1 MYEKVNALDKRAI
14 EELFLSEDIL
24 MENAAMALERAVL
37 QNASLGAKVI
47 ILCGSGDN
55 GGDGYALARRL
66 AGRFKT
72 LVFEMKPAKSPMCQ
86 LQKERAKKVGVV
98 IKTYEEKNEDLECDV
113 LIDCVVGSAFKGE
126 LEPFLDF
133 ESLSQK
139 ARFKIACDIPSGI
152 DSKGRVDKGAFKADT
167 TISMGAIKSCLLS
180 DRAKDY
186 VGELKVGHLGVFNRV
201 YEIPTDTFL
210 LEKSDLKL
218 PLRDKKNAHKGD
230 YGHAHVLLGKHSGAG
245 LLSALSALSFG
256 SGVVSIQALEGEI
269 TSSNKPLEL
278 VFCENFPN
286 FLSAFALGMGLES
299 FPKDFNKWLELAPC
313 VLDAGVFYHK
323 EVLQALEKEV
333 VLTPHPKEFLSLLKL
348 VGINISM
355 LELLDN
361 KLEIA
366 RDFSQKYPKVVLL
379 LKGANTLIAH
389 QGRTFINTL
398 GSVALAKA
406 GSGDVLAGLILSL
419 LSQNYTPLDA
429 AINASLAHA
438 LAGLEF
444 KNNYALTPLDLIE
457 KIKRLQKD
465 KNGSFKALAAIAKH

>member
-1 MYEKVNALDKRAI
+1 MLSVYEKVDALDKRAI
-14 EELFLSEDIL
+14 EEWLLSEDIL
-24 MENAAMALERAVL
+24 MENAAMALEMAVL

-66 AGRFKT
+66 AGRFRV
-72 LVFEMKPAKSPMCQ
+72 LVFEMKLAKSPMCQ
-86 LQKERAKKVGVV
+86 LQKERAKKAGVV
-98 IKTYEEKNEDLECDV
+98 IKTWEDNHKDLECDV

-152 DSKGRVDKGAFKADT
+152 DSKGRVDKRAFKADL

-186 VGELKVGHLGVFNRV
+186 VGELKVGHLGVFHQI

-218 PLRDKKNAHKGD
+218 PLRDRKNAHKGD

-256 SGVVSIQALEGEI
+256 SGVVSVQALECEI
-269 TSSNKPLEL
+269 TSNNKPLEL
-278 VFCENFPN
+278 VFCENFPKK
-286 FLSAFALGMGLES
+286 LSAFALGMGLEGL
-299 FPKDFNKWLELAPC
+299 PKDFEKWLGLAPC

-323 EVLQALEKEV
+323 EALQALEKEV
-333 VLTPHPKEFLSLLKL
+333 VLTPHPKEFLSLLKS

-355 LELLDN
+355 LELLD
-361 KLEIA
+361 
-366 RDFSQKYPKVVLL
+366 
-379 LKGANTLIAH
+379 
-389 QGRTFINTL
+389 
-398 GSVALAKA
+398 
-406 GSGDVLAGLILSL
+406 
-419 LSQNYTPLDA
+419 
-429 AINASLAHA
+429 
-438 LAGLEF
+438 
-444 KNNYALTPLDLIE
+444 
-457 KIKRLQKD
+457 
-465 KNGSFKALAAIAKH
+465 

>member
-1 MYEKVNALDKRAI
+1 MLSVYEKGNALDKRAL
-14 EELFLSEDIL
+14 EEWLLSEDIL

-66 AGRFKT
+66 VGRFRV
-72 LVFEMKPAKSPMCQ
+72 LVFEMKLAKSPMCQ

-98 IKTYEEKNEDLECDV
+98 IKTWEDNHKDLECDV
-113 LIDCVVGSAFKGE
+113 LIDCVVGSTFKGE

-152 DSKGRVDKGAFKADT
+152 DSKGRVDKRAFKADT

-180 DRAKDY
+180 DKAKDY
-186 VGELKVGHLGVFNRV
+186 IGELKVGHLGVFNQI

-256 SGVVSIQALEGEI
+256 SGVVSIQALECEI
-269 TSSNKPLEL
+269 TSNNKPLEL
-278 VFCENFPN
+278 VFCENFPKK
-286 FLSAFALGMGLES
+286 LSAFALGMGLEGL
-299 FPKDFNKWLELAPC
+299 PKDFKKWLGLAPC

-333 VLTPHPKEFLSLLKL
+333 VLTPHPKEFLSLLKS

-379 LKGANTLIAH
+379 LKGSNTLIAH
-389 QGRTFINTL
+389 QGRVFINNL

-406 GSGDVLAGLILSL
+406 GSGDVLAGLIVSL
-419 LSQNYTPLDA
+419 LAQKYTPLDA

-444 KNNYALTPLDLIE
+444 KNHYALTPLDLIE
-457 KIKRLQKD
+457 KIKRL
-465 KNGSFKALAAIAKH
+465 

>member
-1 MYEKVNALDKRAI
+1 MLSVYEKVNALDKRAI

-66 AGRFKT
+66 VGRFKT

-86 LQKERAKKVGVV
+86 LQQERAKKAGVV
-98 IKTYEEKNEDLECDV
+98 IKTYEENALNQNLECDV
-113 LIDCVVGSAFKGE
+113 LIDCVIGSNFKGE
-126 LEPFLDF
+126 LEPFLNF

-152 DSKGRVDKGAFKADT
+152 DSKGRVDKRAFKADL

-180 DRAKDY
+180 DKAKDY
-186 VGELKVGHLGVFNRV
+186 IGELEVGHLGVFNPI

-256 SGVVSIQALEGEI
+256 SGVVSVQALECEI
-269 TSSNKPLEL
+269 TSNNKPLEL

-286 FLSAFALGMGLES
+286 LLSAFALGMGLENI
-299 FPKDFNKWLELAPC
+299 PKDFNKWLGLAPC

-323 EVLQALEKEV
+323 EVLQALEKEA

-389 QGRTFINTL
+389 QGRVFINIL

-438 LAGLEF
+438 LASLEL

-457 KIKRLQKD
+457 KIKRL
-465 KNGSFKALAAIAKH
+465 

>member
-1 MYEKVNALDKRAI
+1 MLSVYEKGNALDKRAL
-14 EELFLSEDIL
+14 EEWLLSEDVL

-66 AGRFKT
+66 MGRFKT
-72 LVFEMKPAKSPMCQ
+72 LVFEMKLAKSPMCQ

-98 IKTYEEKNEDLECDV
+98 IKTWEDNHKDLECDV
-113 LIDCVVGSAFKGE
+113 LVDCVVGSAFKGG

-152 DSKGRVDKGAFKADT
+152 DSKGRVDKRAFKADM

-186 VGELKVGHLGVFNRV
+186 VGELKVGHLGVFNQI

-218 PLRDKKNAHKGD
+218 PLRGKKNAHKGD

-256 SGVVSIQALEGEI
+256 AGVVSVQALECEI

-286 FLSAFALGMGLES
+286 PLSAFALGMGLEGL
-299 FPKDFNKWLELAPC
+299 PKDFKKWLGLAPC

-333 VLTPHPKEFLSLLKL
+333 ILTPHPKEFLSLLKS

-389 QGRTFINTL
+389 QGRVFINNL

-406 GSGDVLAGLILSL
+406 GSGDVLAGLIVSL
-419 LSQNYTPLDA
+419 LAQKYTPLDA

-444 KNNYALTPLDLIE
+444 KNHYALTPLDLIE
-457 KIKRLQKD
+457 KIKRL
-465 KNGSFKALAAIAKH
+465 

>member
-1 MYEKVNALDKRAI
+1 MLSVYEKVDALDKRAI
-14 EELFLSEDIL
+14 EEWFLSEDVL

-66 AGRFKT
+66 VGRFKT
-72 LVFEMKPAKSPMCQ
+72 LVFEMKLAKSPMCQ
-86 LQKERAKKVGVV
+86 LQKERAKKAGVV
-98 IKTYEEKNEDLECDV
+98 IKAWGEKNEDLECDV
-113 LIDCVVGSAFKGE
+113 LIDCVVGSAFKGG

-152 DSKGRVDKGAFKADT
+152 DSKGRVDKRAFRADM

-186 VGELKVGHLGVFNRV
+186 VGELKVGHLGVFNQI

-218 PLRDKKNAHKGD
+218 PLRDRKNAHKGD

-245 LLSALSALSFG
+245 LLSAISALSFG
-256 SGVVSIQALEGEI
+256 SGVVSIQALECEI
-269 TSSNKPLEL
+269 TSNNKPLEL
-278 VFCENFPN
+278 VFCENFPKK
-286 FLSAFALGMGLES
+286 LSAFALGMGLEGL
-299 FPKDFNKWLELAPC
+299 PKDFNRWLGLAPC

-333 VLTPHPKEFLSLLKL
+333 ILTPHPKEFLSLLKS

-389 QGRTFINTL
+389 QGRVFINNL

-406 GSGDVLAGLILSL
+406 GSGDVLAGLIVSL

-438 LAGLEF
+438 LASLEF

-457 KIKRLQKD
+457 KIKRL
-465 KNGSFKALAAIAKH
+465 

>member
-1 MYEKVNALDKRAI
+1 MLSVYEKVNALDKRAL
-14 EELFLSEDIL
+14 EKFNLSEDIL

-55 GGDGYALARRL
+55 GGDGYVLARRL
-66 AGRFKT
+66 VGRFKT

-86 LQKERAKKVGVV
+86 LQQERAKKVGVA
-98 IKTYEEKNEDLECDV
+98 IKAWEEKNEDLECDV
-113 LIDCVVGSAFKGE
+113 LIDCVVGSNFKGE
-126 LEPFLDF
+126 LEPFLNF

-152 DSKGRVDKGAFKADT
+152 DSKGRVDKRAFKADM

-186 VGELKVGHLGVFNRV
+186 IGELKVGHLGVFNQI

-230 YGHAHVLLGKHSGAG
+230 YGHAHILLGKHSGAG

-256 SGVVSIQALEGEI
+256 SGVVSVQALECEI
-269 TSSNKPLEL
+269 TFNNKPLEL

-286 FLSAFALGMGLES
+286 LLSAFALGMGLENI
-299 FPKDFNKWLELAPC
+299 PKDFNKWLELAPC

-348 VGINISM
+348 VGIDISM

-389 QGRTFINTL
+389 QGQVFINIL

-438 LAGLEF
+438 LASLEF

-457 KIKRLQKD
+457 KIKRL
-465 KNGSFKALAAIAKH
+465 

>member
-1 MYEKVNALDKRAI
+1 MLSVYEKVNALDKRAL

-37 QNASLGAKVI
+37 QNASLGTKVI

-66 AGRFKT
+66 IGRFRV
-72 LVFEMKPAKSPMCQ
+72 LVFEMKLAKSPMCQ
-86 LQKERAKKVGVV
+86 LQKERAKKAGVV
-98 IKTYEEKNEDLECDV
+98 IKTYEENALNQDLECDV

-152 DSKGRVDKGAFKADT
+152 DSKGRVDKRAFKADT

-180 DRAKDY
+180 DKAKDY
-186 VGELKVGHLGVFNRV
+186 VGELKVGHLGVFNPI

-218 PLRDKKNAHKGD
+218 PLRDRKNAHKGD

-256 SGVVSIQALEGEI
+256 SGVVSVQALECEI
-269 TSSNKPLEL
+269 TSNNKPLEL

-286 FLSAFALGMGLES
+286 FLSAFALGMGLENI
-299 FPKDFNKWLELAPC
+299 PKDFNKWLELAPC

-333 VLTPHPKEFLSLLKL
+333 ILTPHPKEFLSLLKL

-379 LKGANTLIAH
+379 LKGANTLIVH
-389 QGRTFINTL
+389 QGRTFINNL

-457 KIKRLQKD
+457 KIKRL
-465 KNGSFKALAAIAKH
+465 

>member
-1 MYEKVNALDKRAI
+1 MLSVYEKGNALDKRAI

-66 AGRFKT
+66 VGRFKT
-72 LVFEMKPAKSPMCQ
+72 LVFEMKLAKSPMCQ
-86 LQKERAKKVGVV
+86 LQKERAKKAGVV
-98 IKTYEEKNEDLECDV
+98 IKAWEEKNEDLECDV
-113 LIDCVVGSAFKGE
+113 LIDCVVGSNFKGG
-126 LEPFLDF
+126 LEPFLNF

-152 DSKGRVDKGAFKADT
+152 DSKGRVDKRAFKADT

-180 DRAKDY
+180 DKAKDY
-186 VGELKVGHLGVFNRV
+186 IGELKVGHLGVFNPI

-218 PLRDKKNAHKGD
+218 PLRDRKNAHKGD

-245 LLSALSALSFG
+245 LLSAISALSFG
-256 SGVVSIQALEGEI
+256 SGVVSVQALECEI
-269 TSSNKPLEL
+269 TSNNKPLEL
-278 VFCENFPN
+278 VFCENFPKK
-286 FLSAFALGMGLES
+286 LSAFALGMGLENI
-299 FPKDFNKWLELAPC
+299 PKDFKKWLELAPC

-323 EVLQALEKEV
+323 EVLQALEKEA

-389 QGRTFINTL
+389 QGRTFINIL

-406 GSGDVLAGLILSL
+406 GSGDVLAGLIVSL

-457 KIKRLQKD
+457 KIKRL
-465 KNGSFKALAAIAKH
+465 

>member
-1 MYEKVNALDKRAI
+1 MLSVYEKVNALDKRAI
-14 EELFLSEDIL
+14 EEWLLSEDVL

-66 AGRFKT
+66 IGRFRV
-72 LVFEMKPAKSPMCQ
+72 LVFEMKLAKSPMCQ

-98 IKTYEEKNEDLECDV
+98 IKTWEEKNEDLECDV
-113 LIDCVVGSAFKGE
+113 LVDCVVGSAFKGG

-152 DSKGRVDKGAFKADT
+152 DSKGRVDKGAFKADL

-186 VGELKVGHLGVFNRV
+186 VGELKVGHLGVFNPI

-218 PLRDKKNAHKGD
+218 PLRDRKNAHKGD

-245 LLSALSALSFG
+245 LLSAISALSFG
-256 SGVVSIQALEGEI
+256 SGVVSVQALECEI
-269 TSSNKPLEL
+269 TSNNKPLEL
-278 VFCENFPN
+278 VFCENFPKK
-286 FLSAFALGMGLES
+286 LSAFALGMGLENI
-299 FPKDFNKWLELAPC
+299 PKDFKKWLGLAPC

-333 VLTPHPKEFLSLLKL
+333 ILTPHPKEFLSLLKL

-389 QGRTFINTL
+389 QGRTFINIL

-406 GSGDVLAGLILSL
+406 GSGDVLAGLIVSL

-457 KIKRLQKD
+457 KIKRL
-465 KNGSFKALAAIAKH
+465 

>member
-1 MYEKVNALDKRAI
+1 MLSVYEKVDALDKRAI
-14 EELFLSEDIL
+14 EELLLSEDIL

-66 AGRFKT
+66 AGRFRV
-72 LVFEMKPAKSPMCQ
+72 LVFEMKLAKSPMCQ
-86 LQKERAKKVGVV
+86 LQKERAKKAGVT
-98 IKTYEEKNEDLECDV
+98 IKAWEEKNEDLECDV

-152 DSKGRVDKGAFKADT
+152 DSKGRVDKRAFKADL

-186 VGELKVGHLGVFNRV
+186 VGELKVGHLGVFNQI

-256 SGVVSIQALEGEI
+256 SGVVSVQALECEI
-269 TSSNKPLEL
+269 TSNNKPLEL

-286 FLSAFALGMGLES
+286 FLSAFALGMGLENI
-299 FPKDFNKWLELAPC
+299 PKDFKKWLGLAPC

-323 EVLQALEKEV
+323 EILQALEKEA
-333 VLTPHPKEFLSLLKL
+333 VLTPHPKEFLSLLKS

-389 QGRTFINTL
+389 QGRVFINNL

-406 GSGDVLAGLILSL
+406 GSGDVLAGLIVSL

-438 LAGLEF
+438 LAGLEL

-457 KIKRLQKD
+457 KIKL
-465 KNGSFKALAAIAKH
+465 L

>member
-1 MYEKVNALDKRAI
+1 MLSVYEKVNALDKRAL
-14 EELFLSEDIL
+14 EKFNLSEDIL

-66 AGRFKT
+66 VGRFKT

-86 LQKERAKKVGVV
+86 LQKKRAKKVGVV
-98 IKTYEEKNEDLECDV
+98 IKTWEEKNEDLECDV
-113 LIDCVVGSAFKGE
+113 LIDCVVGSNFKGE
-126 LEPFLDF
+126 LEPFLNF

-139 ARFKIACDIPSGI
+139 ACFKIACDIPSGI
-152 DSKGRVDKGAFKADT
+152 NSKGRVDKRAFKAHM

-186 VGELKVGHLGVFNRV
+186 IGELKVGHLGVFNQI

-230 YGHAHVLLGKHSGAG
+230 YGHAHILLGKHSGAG

-256 SGVVSIQALEGEI
+256 SGVVSVQALECEI
-269 TSSNKPLEL
+269 TSNNKPLEL
-278 VFCENFPN
+278 VFCENFPDSLN
-286 FLSAFALGMGLES
+286 AFALGMGLEN

-313 VLDAGVFYHK
+313 VLDAGVFYHE

-389 QGRTFINTL
+389 QGQVFINIL

-438 LAGLEF
+438 IASLEF

-457 KIKRLQKD
+457 KIKRL
-465 KNGSFKALAAIAKH
+465 

>member
-1 MYEKVNALDKRAI
+1 MLSVYEKVNALDKRAL
-14 EELFLSEDIL
+14 EKFNLSEDIL
-24 MENAAMALERAVL
+24 MENAAMALEKAVL

-66 AGRFKT
+66 VGRFKT

-98 IKTYEEKNEDLECDV
+98 IKAWEEKNEDLECDV
-113 LIDCVVGSAFKGE
+113 LIDCVVGSNFKGE
-126 LEPFLDF
+126 LEPFLNF

-139 ARFKIACDIPSGI
+139 AHFKIACDIPSGI
-152 DSKGRVDKGAFKADT
+152 DSKGRVDKGAFKAHM

-186 VGELKVGHLGVFNRV
+186 IGELKVGHLGVFNQI

-230 YGHAHVLLGKHSGAG
+230 YGHAHILLGKHSGAG

-256 SGVVSIQALEGEI
+256 SGVVSVQALECEI

-286 FLSAFALGMGLES
+286 PLSAFALGMGLEG

-379 LKGANTLIAH
+379 LKGANTIIAH
-389 QGRTFINTL
+389 QGQVFVNIL

-419 LSQNYTPLDA
+419 LSQSYTPLDA
-429 AINASLAHA
+429 TINASLTHA
-438 LAGLEF
+438 IASLEF

-457 KIKRLQKD
+457 TIKRL
-465 KNGSFKALAAIAKH
+465 

>member
-1 MYEKVNALDKRAI
+1 MLSVYEKGNALDKRAI
-14 EELFLSEDIL
+14 EEWFLSEDIL

-66 AGRFKT
+66 VGRFKT

-86 LQKERAKKVGVV
+86 LQQERAKKAGVV
-98 IKTYEEKNEDLECDV
+98 IKAWEEKNEYLECDV
-113 LIDCVVGSAFKGE
+113 LIDCVVGSNFKGG

-152 DSKGRVDKGAFKADT
+152 DSKGRVDKRAFKADT

-186 VGELKVGHLGVFNRV
+186 VGELKVGHLGVFNPI

-218 PLRDKKNAHKGD
+218 PLRDRKNAHKGD

-256 SGVVSIQALEGEI
+256 SGVVSVQALECEI
-269 TSSNKPLEL
+269 TSNNKPLEL
-278 VFCENFPN
+278 VFCENFPKK
-286 FLSAFALGMGLES
+286 LSAFALGMGLENI
-299 FPKDFNKWLELAPC
+299 PKDFKKWLELAPC

-333 VLTPHPKEFLSLLKL
+333 ILTPHPKEFLSLLKL

-389 QGRTFINTL
+389 QGRTFINIL

-457 KIKRLQKD
+457 KIKRL
-465 KNGSFKALAAIAKH
+465 

>member
-1 MYEKVNALDKRAI
+1 MLPVYEKVNALDKRAL
-14 EELFLSEDIL
+14 EEFNLSEDIL

-86 LQKERAKKVGVV
+86 LQQERAKKVGVV
-98 IKTYEEKNEDLECDV
+98 IKAWEEKNGDLECDV
-113 LIDCVVGSAFKGE
+113 LIDCVIGSNFKGE
-126 LEPFLDF
+126 LEPFLNF

-152 DSKGRVDKGAFKADT
+152 DSKGRVDKGAFKAHMT
-167 TISMGAIKSCLLS
+167 VSMGAIKSCLLS

-186 VGELKVGHLGVFNRV
+186 IGELEVGYLGVFNQI
-201 YEIPTDTFL
+201 YGIPTDTFL

-230 YGHAHVLLGKHSGAG
+230 YGHAHILLGKHSGAG

-256 SGVVSIQALEGEI
+256 SGVVSVQALECEI

-286 FLSAFALGMGLES
+286 PLSAFALGMGLEG
-299 FPKDFNKWLELAPC
+299 FPKDFDKWLELAPC

-323 EVLQALEKEV
+323 EILQALEKEV

-348 VGINISM
+348 VGIHISM

-389 QGRTFINTL
+389 QGRVFINIL

-419 LSQNYTPLDA
+419 LSQHYTPLDA

-438 LAGLEF
+438 IASLEF

-457 KIKRLQKD
+457 KIKRL
-465 KNGSFKALAAIAKH
+465 

>member
-1 MYEKVNALDKRAI
+1 MLSVYEKVNALDKRAL
-14 EELFLSEDIL
+14 EKFNLSEDIL

-98 IKTYEEKNEDLECDV
+98 IKTWEEKNEDLECDA
-113 LIDCVVGSAFKGE
+113 LIDCVIGSHFKGE
-126 LEPFLDF
+126 LEPFLNF

-152 DSKGRVDKGAFKADT
+152 DSKGRVDKGAFKAHM

-186 VGELKVGHLGVFNRV
+186 IGELKVGHLGVFNQI

-230 YGHAHVLLGKHSGAG
+230 YGHAHILLGKHSGAG

-256 SGVVSIQALEGEI
+256 SGVVSVQALECEI

-286 FLSAFALGMGLES
+286 PLSAFALGMGLEG

-348 VGINISM
+348 LGINMSM

-366 RDFSQKYPKVVLL
+366 RNFSQKYPKVVLL

-389 QGRTFINTL
+389 QRRIFINIL

-438 LAGLEF
+438 IASLEF

-457 KIKRLQKD
+457 KIKRL
-465 KNGSFKALAAIAKH
+465 

>member
-1 MYEKVNALDKRAI
+1 MLSVYEKVNALDKRAI

-66 AGRFKT
+66 IGRFRV
-72 LVFEMKPAKSPMCQ
+72 LVFEMKLAKSPMCQ

-98 IKTYEEKNEDLECDV
+98 IKAWEEKNEDLECDV

-126 LEPFLDF
+126 LEPFLNF

-152 DSKGRVDKGAFKADT
+152 DSKGRVDKRAFKADT

-186 VGELKVGHLGVFNRV
+186 IGELKVGHLGVFNPI

-245 LLSALSALSFG
+245 LLSALSALGFG
-256 SGVVSIQALEGEI
+256 SGVVSIQALECEI
-269 TSSNKPLEL
+269 TSNNKPLEL
-278 VFCENFPN
+278 VFCENFPKK
-286 FLSAFALGMGLES
+286 LSAFALGMGLENI
-299 FPKDFNKWLELAPC
+299 PKDFNKWLGLAPC

-333 VLTPHPKEFLSLLKL
+333 ILTPHPKEFLSLLKS

-389 QGRTFINTL
+389 QGRTFINIL

-406 GSGDVLAGLILSL
+406 GSGDVLAGLIVSL

-457 KIKRLQKD
+457 KIKRL
-465 KNGSFKALAAIAKH
+465 

>member
-1 MYEKVNALDKRAI
+1 MLSVYEKVNALDKRAL
-14 EELFLSEDIL
+14 EKFNLSEDIL

-66 AGRFKT
+66 VGRFKT

-98 IKTYEEKNEDLECDV
+98 IKTWEEKNEDLECDA
-113 LIDCVVGSAFKGE
+113 LIDCVVGSNFKGE
-126 LEPFLDF
+126 LEPFLNF

-139 ARFKIACDIPSGI
+139 AHFKIACDIPSGI
-152 DSKGRVDKGAFKADT
+152 NSKGRVDKGAFKADM

-186 VGELKVGHLGVFNRV
+186 IGELKVGHLGVFNQI

-256 SGVVSIQALEGEI
+256 SGVVSVQALECEI

-286 FLSAFALGMGLES
+286 PLSAFALGMGLEN

-323 EVLQALEKEV
+323 EVLQALDKEV

-389 QGRTFINTL
+389 QGRVFINIL

-438 LAGLEF
+438 IASLEF

-457 KIKRLQKD
+457 KIKRL
-465 KNGSFKALAAIAKH
+465 

>member
-1 MYEKVNALDKRAI
+1 MLSVYEKVNALDKRAL
-14 EELFLSEDIL
+14 EEWLLSEDIL

-37 QNASLGAKVI
+37 KNASLGAKVI

-66 AGRFKT
+66 IGRFKT
-72 LVFEMKPAKSPMCQ
+72 LIFEMKLAKSPMCQ

-98 IKTYEEKNEDLECDV
+98 IKAWEEKNEDLECDV
-113 LIDCVVGSAFKGE
+113 LVDCVVGSAFKGE
-126 LEPFLDF
+126 LEPSLNF

-152 DSKGRVDKGAFKADT
+152 DSKGRVDKRAFKADT

-186 VGELKVGHLGVFNRV
+186 VGELKVGHLGVFNQI

-218 PLRDKKNAHKGD
+218 PLRDRKNAHKGD

-256 SGVVSIQALEGEI
+256 SGVVSIQALECEI
-269 TSSNKPLEL
+269 TSNNKPLEL

-286 FLSAFALGMGLES
+286 PLSAFALGMGLENI
-299 FPKDFNKWLELAPC
+299 PKDFNKWLGLAPC

-333 VLTPHPKEFLSLLKL
+333 ILTPHPKEFLSLLKL

-389 QGRTFINTL
+389 QGRVFINNL

-406 GSGDVLAGLILSL
+406 GSGDVLAGLIVSL

-457 KIKRLQKD
+457 KIKRL
-465 KNGSFKALAAIAKH
+465 

>member
-1 MYEKVNALDKRAI
+1 MLSVYEKVNALDKRAI
-14 EELFLSEDIL
+14 EEWLLSEDIL
-24 MENAAMALERAVL
+24 MENAAMALEKAVL

-66 AGRFKT
+66 IGRFKT
-72 LVFEMKPAKSPMCQ
+72 LVFEMKLAKSPMCQ

-98 IKTYEEKNEDLECDV
+98 IKAWEEKNEDLECDV

-152 DSKGRVDKGAFKADT
+152 DSKGRVDKRAFKADL

-186 VGELKVGHLGVFNRV
+186 VGELKVGHLGVFNQI

-256 SGVVSIQALEGEI
+256 SGVVSIQALECEI
-269 TSSNKPLEL
+269 TSNNKPLEL
-278 VFCENFPN
+278 VFCENFPKK
-286 FLSAFALGMGLES
+286 LSAFALGMGLENI
-299 FPKDFNKWLELAPC
+299 PKDFKKWLGLAPC

-389 QGRTFINTL
+389 QGQVFINIL

-429 AINASLAHA
+429 TINASLVHA

-457 KIKRLQKD
+457 KIKRL
-465 KNGSFKALAAIAKH
+465 

>member
-1 MYEKVNALDKRAI
+1 MLSVYEKVNALDKRAI

-86 LQKERAKKVGVV
+86 LQKERAKKVGVT
-98 IKTYEEKNEDLECDV
+98 IKAYEEKNEDLECDV
-113 LIDCVVGSAFKGE
+113 LIDCVVGSNFKGE
-126 LEPFLDF
+126 LEPFLNF

-152 DSKGRVDKGAFKADT
+152 NSKGRVDKRAFKADT

-186 VGELKVGHLGVFNRV
+186 VGELKVGHLGVFNQT

-210 LEKSDLKL
+210 LEKNDLKL

-256 SGVVSIQALEGEI
+256 SGVVSVQALECEI
-269 TSSNKPLEL
+269 TSNNKPLEL
-278 VFCENFPN
+278 VFCENFPKK
-286 FLSAFALGMGLES
+286 LSAFALGMGLENI
-299 FPKDFNKWLELAPC
+299 PKDFNKWLELAPC

-333 VLTPHPKEFLSLLKL
+333 ILTPHPKEFLSLLKL

-389 QGRTFINTL
+389 QGQVFINIL

-457 KIKRLQKD
+457 KIKRL
-465 KNGSFKALAAIAKH
+465 

>member
-1 MYEKVNALDKRAI
+1 MLSVYEKVDALDKRAL

-66 AGRFKT
+66 MGRFKT
-72 LVFEMKPAKSPMCQ
+72 LVFEMKLAKSPMCQ

-98 IKTYEEKNEDLECDV
+98 IKTWEDNHKDLECDV
-113 LIDCVVGSAFKGE
+113 LIDCVVGSAFKGG
-126 LEPFLDF
+126 LEPFLNF

-152 DSKGRVDKGAFKADT
+152 DSKGRVDKGAFKADL

-186 VGELKVGHLGVFNRV
+186 VGELKVGHLGVFNPI

-218 PLRDKKNAHKGD
+218 PLRDRKNAHKGD

-256 SGVVSIQALEGEI
+256 SGVVSVQALECEI
-269 TSSNKPLEL
+269 TSNNKPLEL

-286 FLSAFALGMGLES
+286 PLSAFALGMGLENI
-299 FPKDFNKWLELAPC
+299 PKDFNKWLELAPC
-313 VLDAGVFYHK
+313 VLDAGVFYYK

-333 VLTPHPKEFLSLLKL
+333 ILTPHPKEFLSLLKL

-389 QGRTFINTL
+389 QGRIFINTL

-406 GSGDVLAGLILSL
+406 GSGDVLAGLIVSL

-457 KIKRLQKD
+457 KIKRL
-465 KNGSFKALAAIAKH
+465 

>member
-1 MYEKVNALDKRAI
+1 MLSVYEKVNALDKRAL
-14 EELFLSEDIL
+14 EKFNLSEDIL
-24 MENAAMALERAVL
+24 MENAAMALEKAVL

-66 AGRFKT
+66 VGRFKT

-98 IKTYEEKNEDLECDV
+98 IKAWEEKNEDLECDV
-113 LIDCVVGSAFKGE
+113 LIDCMVGSNFKGE
-126 LEPFLDF
+126 LEPFLNF

-139 ARFKIACDIPSGI
+139 AHFKIACDIPSGI
-152 DSKGRVDKGAFKADT
+152 DSKGRVDKGAFKAHM

-186 VGELKVGHLGVFNRV
+186 IGELKVGHLGVFNQI

-218 PLRDKKNAHKGD
+218 PLRDKKNAHKGN
-230 YGHAHVLLGKHSGAG
+230 YGHAHILLGKHSGAG
-245 LLSALSALSFG
+245 LLSALSALNFG
-256 SGVVSIQALEGEI
+256 SGVVSVQALECEI
-269 TSSNKPLEL
+269 TSNNKPLEL

-286 FLSAFALGMGLES
+286 PLSAFALGMGLEN

-389 QGRTFINTL
+389 QGRVFINIL

-419 LSQNYTPLDA
+419 LSQNHTPLDA

-438 LAGLEF
+438 IASLEF

-457 KIKRLQKD
+457 KIKRL
-465 KNGSFKALAAIAKH
+465 

>member
-1 MYEKVNALDKRAI
+1 MLSVYEKGNALDKRAI
-14 EELFLSEDIL
+14 EEWFLSEDIL

-66 AGRFKT
+66 VGRFKT
-72 LVFEMKPAKSPMCQ
+72 LVFEMKLAKSPMCQ

-98 IKTYEEKNEDLECDV
+98 IKTWEEKNEDLECDV
-113 LIDCVVGSAFKGE
+113 LVDCVVGSAFKGE

-152 DSKGRVDKGAFKADT
+152 DSKGRVDKRAFKADL

-186 VGELKVGHLGVFNRV
+186 VGELKVGHLGVFNPI

-245 LLSALSALSFG
+245 LLSAISALSFG
-256 SGVVSIQALEGEI
+256 SGVVSIQALECEI
-269 TSSNKPLEL
+269 TSNNKPLEL
-278 VFCENFPN
+278 VFCENFPKK
-286 FLSAFALGMGLES
+286 LSAFALGMGLEGL
-299 FPKDFNKWLELAPC
+299 PKDFKKWLELAPC

-333 VLTPHPKEFLSLLKL
+333 ILTPHPKEFLSLLKL

-406 GSGDVLAGLILSL
+406 GSGDVLAGLIVSL

-457 KIKRLQKD
+457 KIKRL
-465 KNGSFKALAAIAKH
+465 

>member
-1 MYEKVNALDKRAI
+1 MLSVYEKGNALDKRAL
-14 EELFLSEDIL
+14 EEWLLSEDVL

-37 QNASLGAKVI
+37 QNASLGTKVI

-66 AGRFKT
+66 AGRFRV
-72 LVFEMKPAKSPMCQ
+72 LVFEMKLAKSPMCQ

-98 IKTYEEKNEDLECDV
+98 IKAWEEKNEYLECDV
-113 LIDCVVGSAFKGE
+113 LIDCVVGSNFKGE

-152 DSKGRVDKGAFKADT
+152 DSKGRVDKRAFKADM

-186 VGELKVGHLGVFNRV
+186 VGELKVGNLGVFNQT

-218 PLRDKKNAHKGD
+218 PLRDRKNAHKGD

-245 LLSALSALSFG
+245 LLSAISALSFG
-256 SGVVSIQALEGEI
+256 SGVVSVQALECEI
-269 TSSNKPLEL
+269 TSNNKPLEL

-286 FLSAFALGMGLES
+286 FLSAFALGMGLENI
-299 FPKDFNKWLELAPC
+299 PKDFNRWLELAPC

-333 VLTPHPKEFLSLLKL
+333 ILTPHPKEFLSLLKL

-389 QGRTFINTL
+389 QGRTFINIL

-406 GSGDVLAGLILSL
+406 GSGDVLAGLIVSL

-429 AINASLAHA
+429 AINASLVHA

-457 KIKRLQKD
+457 KIKRL
-465 KNGSFKALAAIAKH
+465 

>member
-1 MYEKVNALDKRAI
+1 MLPVYEKVNALDKRAI

-66 AGRFKT
+66 MGRFKT
-72 LVFEMKPAKSPMCQ
+72 LVFEMKLAKSPMCQ
-86 LQKERAKKVGVV
+86 LQKERTKKAGVV
-98 IKTYEEKNEDLECDV
+98 IKAWEEKNEDLECDV
-113 LIDCVVGSAFKGE
+113 LVDCVVGSNFKGE
-126 LEPFLDF
+126 LEPFLNF

-152 DSKGRVDKGAFKADT
+152 DSKGRVDKRAFKADT

-186 VGELKVGHLGVFNRV
+186 VGELKVGHLGVFNPI

-218 PLRDKKNAHKGD
+218 PLRDRKNAHKGD

-256 SGVVSIQALEGEI
+256 SGVVSIQALECEI
-269 TSSNKPLEL
+269 TSNNKPLEL
-278 VFCENFPN
+278 VFCENFPD
-286 FLSAFALGMGLES
+286 FLSAFALGMGLENI
-299 FPKDFNKWLELAPC
+299 PKDFNEWLELAPC

-333 VLTPHPKEFLSLLKL
+333 ILTPHPKEFLSLLKL

-389 QGRTFINTL
+389 QGRTFINNL

-457 KIKRLQKD
+457 KIKRL
-465 KNGSFKALAAIAKH
+465 

>member
-1 MYEKVNALDKRAI
+1 MLSVYEKGNALDKRAL
-14 EELFLSEDIL
+14 EEWLLSEDIL

-37 QNASLGAKVI
+37 KNASLGAKVI

-66 AGRFKT
+66 TGSFRV
-72 LVFEMKPAKSPMCQ
+72 LVFEMKLAKSPMCQ

-98 IKTYEEKNEDLECDV
+98 IKTWEDNHKDLECDV
-113 LIDCVVGSAFKGE
+113 LIDCVVGSAFKGG

-152 DSKGRVDKGAFKADT
+152 DSKGRVDKRAFKADT

-186 VGELKVGHLGVFNRV
+186 IGELKVGHLGVFNQI

-218 PLRDKKNAHKGD
+218 PLRDRKNAHKGD
-230 YGHAHVLLGKHSGAG
+230 YGHVHVLLGKHSGAG

-256 SGVVSIQALEGEI
+256 SGVVSIQALECEI
-269 TSSNKPLEL
+269 TSNNKPLEL
-278 VFCENFPN
+278 VFCENFPKK
-286 FLSAFALGMGLES
+286 LSAFALGMGLEGL
-299 FPKDFNKWLELAPC
+299 PKDFKKWLELAPC

-333 VLTPHPKEFLSLLKL
+333 ILTPHPKEFLSLLKS
-348 VGINISM
+348 VGINIST

-389 QGRTFINTL
+389 QGRVFINNL

-406 GSGDVLAGLILSL
+406 GSGDVLAGLIVSL
-419 LSQNYTPLDA
+419 LAQNYTPLDA

-457 KIKRLQKD
+457 KIKRL
-465 KNGSFKALAAIAKH
+465 

>member
-1 MYEKVNALDKRAI
+1 MLSVYEKGNALDKRAL
-14 EELFLSEDIL
+14 EEWLLSEDIL

-66 AGRFKT
+66 AGRFRV
-72 LVFEMKPAKSPMCQ
+72 LVFEMKLAKSPMCQ

-98 IKTYEEKNEDLECDV
+98 IKAWEEKNEDLECDV

-152 DSKGRVDKGAFKADT
+152 DSKGRVDKRAFKADL
-167 TISMGAIKSCLLS
+167 TISMGTIKSCLLS

-186 VGELKVGHLGVFNRV
+186 VGELKVGHLGVFNPI

-245 LLSALSALSFG
+245 LLSAISALSFG
-256 SGVVSIQALEGEI
+256 SGVVSVQALECEI

-286 FLSAFALGMGLES
+286 FLSAFALGMGLENI
-299 FPKDFNKWLELAPC
+299 PKDFNKWLELAPC

-333 VLTPHPKEFLSLLKL
+333 ILTPHPKEFLSLLKS

-389 QGRTFINTL
+389 QGQVFINIL

-406 GSGDVLAGLILSL
+406 GSGDVLAGLIVSL

-457 KIKRLQKD
+457 KIKRL
-465 KNGSFKALAAIAKH
+465 

>member
-1 MYEKVNALDKRAI
+1 MLSVYEKVNALDKRAL
-14 EELFLSEDIL
+14 EEWLLSEDIL

-66 AGRFKT
+66 IGRFKT
-72 LVFEMKPAKSPMCQ
+72 LVFEMKLAKSPMCQ

-98 IKTYEEKNEDLECDV
+98 IKAWEEKNEDLECDV
-113 LIDCVVGSAFKGE
+113 LVDCVVGSAFKGK
-126 LEPFLDF
+126 LEPFLNF

-186 VGELKVGHLGVFNRV
+186 VGELKVGHLGVFNQI
-201 YEIPTDTFL
+201 YEIPTNTFL

-218 PLRDKKNAHKGD
+218 PLRDRKNAHKGD

-256 SGVVSIQALEGEI
+256 SGVVSIQALECEI
-269 TSSNKPLEL
+269 TSNNKPLEL
-278 VFCENFPN
+278 VFCKNFPKK
-286 FLSAFALGMGLES
+286 LSAFALGMGLENI
-299 FPKDFNKWLELAPC
+299 PKDFKKWLGLAPC

-333 VLTPHPKEFLSLLKL
+333 ILTPHPKEFLSLLKS

-389 QGRTFINTL
+389 QGRVFINNL

-406 GSGDVLAGLILSL
+406 GSGDVLAGLIVSL

-457 KIKRLQKD
+457 KIKRL
-465 KNGSFKALAAIAKH
+465 

>member
-1 MYEKVNALDKRAI
+1 MLSVYEKVNALDKRAI

-66 AGRFKT
+66 VGRFKT

-86 LQKERAKKVGVV
+86 LQKKRAKKAGVV
-98 IKTYEEKNEDLECDV
+98 IKAYEENALNQNLECDV
-113 LIDCVVGSAFKGE
+113 LIDCVIGSHFKGE
-126 LEPFLDF
+126 LDPFLNF

-152 DSKGRVDKGAFKADT
+152 DSKGRVDKGAFKADL

-186 VGELKVGHLGVFNRV
+186 IGELKVGHLGVFNPI

-256 SGVVSIQALEGEI
+256 SGVVSVQALECEI
-269 TSSNKPLEL
+269 TSNNKPLEL

-286 FLSAFALGMGLES
+286 FLSAFALGMGLENI
-299 FPKDFNKWLELAPC
+299 PKDFNKWLELAPC

-323 EVLQALEKEV
+323 EVLQALEKEA

-389 QGRTFINTL
+389 QGQVFINIL

-429 AINASLAHA
+429 TINASLAHA
-438 LAGLEF
+438 LASLEF

-457 KIKRLQKD
+457 KIKRL
-465 KNGSFKALAAIAKH
+465 

>member
-1 MYEKVNALDKRAI
+1 MLSVYEKVNALDKRAL
-14 EELFLSEDIL
+14 EEFNLSEDIL
-24 MENAAMALERAVL
+24 MENAAMALEKAVL
-37 QNASLGAKVI
+37 QNASLGTKVI

-66 AGRFKT
+66 VGRFKT

-98 IKTYEEKNEDLECDV
+98 IKAWEEKNEDLECDV
-113 LIDCVVGSAFKGE
+113 LIDCVIGSDFKGA
-126 LEPFLDF
+126 LEPFLNF

-152 DSKGRVDKGAFKADT
+152 DSKGRVDKGAFKADL

-186 VGELKVGHLGVFNRV
+186 IGELKVGHLGVFNPI

-230 YGHAHVLLGKHSGAG
+230 YGHAHILLGKHSGAG

-256 SGVVSIQALEGEI
+256 SGVVSVQALECEI
-269 TSSNKPLEL
+269 TSNNKPLEL

-286 FLSAFALGMGLES
+286 FLSAFALGMGLENI
-299 FPKDFNKWLELAPC
+299 PKDFNKWLELAPC

-333 VLTPHPKEFLSLLKL
+333 ILTPHPKEFLSLLKL

-361 KLEIA
+361 KLEIV

-389 QGRTFINTL
+389 QGQVFINTL

-406 GSGDVLAGLILSL
+406 GSGDVLAGLIVSL

-457 KIKRLQKD
+457 KTKRLK
-465 KNGSFKALAAIAKH
+465 G

>member
-1 MYEKVNALDKRAI
+1 MLSVYEKVNALDKRAI

-66 AGRFKT
+66 IGRFKT
-72 LVFEMKPAKSPMCQ
+72 LVFEMKLAKSPMCQ

-98 IKTYEEKNEDLECDV
+98 IKTWEEKNEDLECDV
-113 LIDCVVGSAFKGE
+113 LVDCVVGSAFKGE
-126 LEPFLDF
+126 LEPFLNF

-152 DSKGRVDKGAFKADT
+152 DSKGRVDKRAFKADT

-180 DRAKDY
+180 DKAKDY
-186 VGELKVGHLGVFNRV
+186 VGELKVGNLGAFNQV

-218 PLRDKKNAHKGD
+218 PLRDRKNAHKGD

-245 LLSALSALSFG
+245 LLSAISALSFG
-256 SGVVSIQALEGEI
+256 SGVVSVQALECEI
-269 TSSNKPLEL
+269 TSNNKPLEL

-286 FLSAFALGMGLES
+286 PLSAFALGMGLENI
-299 FPKDFNKWLELAPC
+299 PKDFNKWLGLAPC

-333 VLTPHPKEFLSLLKL
+333 ILTPHPKEFLSLLKS

-389 QGRTFINTL
+389 QGRTFINNL

-457 KIKRLQKD
+457 KIKRL
-465 KNGSFKALAAIAKH
+465 

>member
-1 MYEKVNALDKRAI
+1 MLSVYEKVNALDKRAL
-14 EELFLSEDIL
+14 EKFNLSGDIL
-24 MENAAMALERAVL
+24 MENAAMALEKAVL

-98 IKTYEEKNEDLECDV
+98 IKAWEEKNEDLECDV
-113 LIDCVVGSAFKGE
+113 LIDCVVGSNFKGE
-126 LEPFLDF
+126 LEPFLNF

-139 ARFKIACDIPSGI
+139 ACFKIACDIPSGI
-152 DSKGRVDKGAFKADT
+152 DSKGRVDKRAFKAHM

-186 VGELKVGHLGVFNRV
+186 IGELKVGHLGVFNQI

-230 YGHAHVLLGKHSGAG
+230 YGHAHILLGKHSGAG

-256 SGVVSIQALEGEI
+256 SGVVSVQALECEI

-286 FLSAFALGMGLES
+286 PLSAFALGMGLEG

-323 EVLQALEKEV
+323 EALQALEKEV

-389 QGRTFINTL
+389 QGRVFINIL

-429 AINASLAHA
+429 AINASLVHA
-438 LAGLEF
+438 IASLEF

-457 KIKRLQKD
+457 KIKRL
-465 KNGSFKALAAIAKH
+465 

>member
-1 MYEKVNALDKRAI
+1 MLSVYEKGNALDKRAL
-14 EELFLSEDIL
+14 EEWLLSEDIL

-37 QNASLGAKVI
+37 KNASLGAKVI

-66 AGRFKT
+66 TGRFKV
-72 LVFEMKPAKSPMCQ
+72 LVFEMKLAKSPMCQ
-86 LQKERAKKVGVV
+86 LQKERAKKVGVA
-98 IKTYEEKNEDLECDV
+98 IKTWEDNHKDLECDV

-152 DSKGRVDKGAFKADT
+152 DSKGRVDKRAFKADT

-180 DRAKDY
+180 DKAKDY
-186 VGELKVGHLGVFNRV
+186 IGELKVGHLGVFNQI

-256 SGVVSIQALEGEI
+256 SGVVSIQALECEI
-269 TSSNKPLEL
+269 TSNNKPLEL
-278 VFCENFPN
+278 VFCENFPKK
-286 FLSAFALGMGLES
+286 LSAFALGMGLEGL
-299 FPKDFNKWLELAPC
+299 PKDFKKWLGLAPC

-323 EVLQALEKEV
+323 EALQALEKEV
-333 VLTPHPKEFLSLLKL
+333 VLTPHPKEFLSLLKS

-389 QGRTFINTL
+389 QGRVFINNL

-406 GSGDVLAGLILSL
+406 GSGDVLAGLIVSL

-444 KNNYALTPLDLIE
+444 KNHYALTPLDLIE
-457 KIKRLQKD
+457 KIKRL
-465 KNGSFKALAAIAKH
+465 

>member
-1 MYEKVNALDKRAI
+1 MLSVYEKVNALDKRAI
-14 EELFLSEDIL
+14 EEFNLSEDIL

-66 AGRFKT
+66 VGRFRV
-72 LVFEMKPAKSPMCQ
+72 LVFEMKLAKSPMCQ

-98 IKTYEEKNEDLECDV
+98 IKAWGEKNEDLECDV

-152 DSKGRVDKGAFKADT
+152 DSKGRVDKRAFKADT

-186 VGELKVGHLGVFNRV
+186 VGELKVGHLGVFNPI

-218 PLRDKKNAHKGD
+218 PLRDRRNAHKGD

-256 SGVVSIQALEGEI
+256 SGVVSIQALECEI
-269 TSSNKPLEL
+269 TSNNKPLEL
-278 VFCENFPN
+278 VFCENFPKK
-286 FLSAFALGMGLES
+286 LSAFALGMGLEGL
-299 FPKDFNKWLELAPC
+299 PKDFKRWLGLAPC

-323 EVLQALEKEV
+323 EVLQALEKEA

-389 QGRTFINTL
+389 QGRVFINTL

-406 GSGDVLAGLILSL
+406 GSGDVLAGLIVSL

-457 KIKRLQKD
+457 KIKRL
-465 KNGSFKALAAIAKH
+465 

>member
-1 MYEKVNALDKRAI
+1 MLSVYEKGNALDKRAL
-14 EELFLSEDIL
+14 EEWLLSEDIL

-66 AGRFKT
+66 MGRFKV
-72 LVFEMKPAKSPMCQ
+72 LVFEMKLAKSPMCQ

-98 IKTYEEKNEDLECDV
+98 IKTWEDNHKDLECDV

-152 DSKGRVDKGAFKADT
+152 DSKGRVDKRAFKADM

-180 DRAKDY
+180 DKAKDY
-186 VGELKVGHLGVFNRV
+186 IGELKVGHLGVFNPI
-201 YEIPTDTFL
+201 YEIPTETFL

-218 PLRDKKNAHKGD
+218 PLRDRKNAHKGD
-230 YGHAHVLLGKHSGAG
+230 YGHAHVFLGKHSGAG

-256 SGVVSIQALEGEI
+256 SGVVSIQALECEI
-269 TSSNKPLEL
+269 TSNNKPLEL
-278 VFCENFPN
+278 VFCENFPKK
-286 FLSAFALGMGLES
+286 LSAFALGMGLEGL
-299 FPKDFNKWLELAPC
+299 PKDFKKWLGLAPC

-333 VLTPHPKEFLSLLKL
+333 ILTPHPKEFLSLLKS

-389 QGRTFINTL
+389 QGRVFINNL

-406 GSGDVLAGLILSL
+406 GSGDVLAGLIVSL
-419 LSQNYTPLDA
+419 LAQNYTPLDA

-444 KNNYALTPLDLIE
+444 KNHYALTPLDLIE
-457 KIKRLQKD
+457 KIKRL
-465 KNGSFKALAAIAKH
+465 

>member
-1 MYEKVNALDKRAI
+1 MLSVYEKVNALDKRAI

-66 AGRFKT
+66 AGRFRV
-72 LVFEMKPAKSPMCQ
+72 LVFEMKLAKSPMCQ

-98 IKTYEEKNEDLECDV
+98 IKAWEEKNEDLECDV
-113 LIDCVVGSAFKGE
+113 LIDCVVGSAFKGR
-126 LEPFLDF
+126 LEPFLNF

-152 DSKGRVDKGAFKADT
+152 DSKGRVDKGAFKADL

-186 VGELKVGHLGVFNRV
+186 IGELKVGHLGVFNPI

-256 SGVVSIQALEGEI
+256 SGVVSVQVLECEI
-269 TSSNKPLEL
+269 TSNNKPLEL

-286 FLSAFALGMGLES
+286 SLSAFALGMGLENI
-299 FPKDFNKWLELAPC
+299 PKDFNKWLELAPC

-323 EVLQALEKEV
+323 EVLQALEKEA

-348 VGINISM
+348 VGIHISM

-389 QGRTFINTL
+389 QGRVFINIL

-438 LAGLEF
+438 LASLEF

-457 KIKRLQKD
+457 KIKRL
-465 KNGSFKALAAIAKH
+465 

>member
-1 MYEKVNALDKRAI
+1 MLSVYEKVNALDKRAI
-14 EELFLSEDIL
+14 EELFLSQDIL

-37 QNASLGAKVI
+37 QNASLGTKVI

-72 LVFEMKPAKSPMCQ
+72 LVFEMKLAKSPMCQ

-113 LIDCVVGSAFKGE
+113 LIDCVVGSAFKGG

-152 DSKGRVDKGAFKADT
+152 DSKGRVDKRAFKADT

-180 DRAKDY
+180 DKAKDY
-186 VGELKVGHLGVFNRV
+186 VGELKVGHLGVFNQI
-201 YEIPTDTFL
+201 YEIPTETFL

-218 PLRDKKNAHKGD
+218 PLRDRKNAHKGD

-256 SGVVSIQALEGEI
+256 SGVVSVQALECEI
-269 TSSNKPLEL
+269 TSNNKPLEL
-278 VFCENFPN
+278 VFCENFPKK
-286 FLSAFALGMGLES
+286 LSAFALGMGLEGL
-299 FPKDFNKWLELAPC
+299 PKDFKKWLGLAPC

-333 VLTPHPKEFLSLLKL
+333 ILTPHPKEFLSLLKL

-438 LAGLEF
+438 LAGLEL

-457 KIKRLQKD
+457 KIKL
-465 KNGSFKALAAIAKH
+465 L

>member
-1 MYEKVNALDKRAI
+1 MLSVYEKVNALDKRAL
-14 EELFLSEDIL
+14 EEFNLSEDIL

-66 AGRFKT
+66 MGHFKT

-98 IKTYEEKNEDLECDV
+98 IKAWEEKNEDLECDV
-113 LIDCVVGSAFKGE
+113 LIDCVVGSNFKGE
-126 LEPFLDF
+126 LEPFLNF

-152 DSKGRVDKGAFKADT
+152 DSKGRVDKGAFKADL

-186 VGELKVGHLGVFNRV
+186 IGELKVGHLGVFHQI
-201 YEIPTDTFL
+201 YEIPTNTFL

-218 PLRDKKNAHKGD
+218 PLRDRKNAHKGD

-256 SGVVSIQALEGEI
+256 SGVVSIQALECEI
-269 TSSNKPLEL
+269 TSNNKPLEL

-286 FLSAFALGMGLES
+286 FLSAFALGMGLENI
-299 FPKDFNKWLELAPC
+299 PKDFNKWLGLAPC

-333 VLTPHPKEFLSLLKL
+333 ILTPHPKEFLSLLKL

-389 QGRTFINTL
+389 QGRVFINIL

-438 LAGLEF
+438 IASLEF

-457 KIKRLQKD
+457 KIKRL
-465 KNGSFKALAAIAKH
+465 

>member
-1 MYEKVNALDKRAI
+1 MLSVYEKVDALDKRAI

-24 MENAAMALERAVL
+24 IENAAMALERAVL

-66 AGRFKT
+66 VGRFKM
-72 LVFEMKPAKSPMCQ
+72 LVFEMKLAKSPMCQ

-98 IKTYEEKNEDLECDV
+98 IKTWEEKNEDLECDV
-113 LIDCVVGSAFKGE
+113 LIDCVIGSHFKGG

-152 DSKGRVDKGAFKADT
+152 DSKGRVDKGAFKADM

-186 VGELKVGHLGVFNRV
+186 VGELKVGHLGVFNQV

-218 PLRDKKNAHKGD
+218 PLRDRKNAHKGD

-245 LLSALSALSFG
+245 LLSAISALSFG
-256 SGVVSIQALEGEI
+256 SGVVSVQALECEI
-269 TSSNKPLEL
+269 TSNNKPLEL
-278 VFCENFPN
+278 VFCENFPKK
-286 FLSAFALGMGLES
+286 LSAFALGMGLENI
-299 FPKDFNKWLELAPC
+299 PKDFNRWLELAPC

-333 VLTPHPKEFLSLLKL
+333 ILTPHPKEFLSLLKL

-389 QGRTFINTL
+389 QGRVFINNL

-406 GSGDVLAGLILSL
+406 GSGDVLAGLIVSL

-457 KIKRLQKD
+457 KIKRL
-465 KNGSFKALAAIAKH
+465 